1 MENMGSHS
9 SEQETIR
16 PNNGRMPPVESTTT
30 CIPKHCKKPPTF
42 GFFYQFFLGSSAICF
57 VHWGHWVTWTEQGFS
72 LALFRVEMGE
82 SDIITKLWLENIKKY
97 ILILRNSHFFARQAH
112 VWKGNQASNF
122 TLANNMF
129 TTLLTINWGIQDIA
143 YRSLWPAGLCS
154 MLLWS
159 DIRNGFFFTI

>member
-1 MENMGSHS
+1 MQKATNF
-9 SEQETIR
+9 R
-16 PNNGRMPPVESTTT
+16 
-30 CIPKHCKKPPTF
+30 
-42 GFFYQFFLGSSAICF
+42 FFYQFFWEVLQSASSIGGIEWPELSKGLVWPF
-57 VHWGHWVTWTEQGFS
+57 LEWKW
-72 LALFRVEMGE
+72 
-82 SDIITKLWLENIKKY
+82 DIITKLWLENIKKY

>member
-1 MENMGSHS
+1 MDDWKKYGLRSNKNDDGGPMENMGSHS

-42 GFFYQFFLGSSAICF
+42 GFFYQFFWEVLQSASSIGGIEWPELSKGLVWPF
-57 VHWGHWVTWTEQGFS
+57 LEWKWGIRYYYKIMIGKH
-72 LALFRVEMGE
+72 R
-82 SDIITKLWLENIKKY
+82 KY
-97 ILILRNSHFFARQAH
+97 ILILRNSHFFARQAQAH

-129 TTLLTINWGIQDIA
+129 TTLLTINWGI
-143 YRSLWPAGLCS
+143 
-154 MLLWS
+154 
-159 DIRNGFFFTI
+159 